1 MGREG
6 SGVQQWVAGGS
17 HRPCLLLLTQCA
29 LSVQVGTGDLD
40 DFQADTE
47 EEDDDEGDCVIMDI
61 SDVGGE
67 QSTTPSSF
75 PSSRPGREGAVS
87 HPPARIL

>member
-1 MGREG
+1 MCSSGWQRGR
-6 SGVQQWVAGGS
+6 GGS

-40 DFQADTE
+40 GFQADTE
-47 EEDDDEGDCVIMDI
+47 EEDDEEGDCVIMDI

-67 QSTTPSSF
+67 QGTTPTLF
-75 PSSRPGREGAVS
+75 LQAGQEGKGQLVTPQLAS
-87 HPPARIL
+87 CE